1 MNNLNILIVEDESL
15 VALELSNSIENHGF
29 NVVDYVTT
37 PKMATEVFQKEKVDL
52 ILMDINLGDKV
63 DGIDLYNSF
72 NTHIPI
78 IYLTAYQD
86 ETTIS
91 KAIATDPLGY
101 LIKPYN
107 ENELLAL
114 LKLATYKIHNN
125 ITKVRSGD
133 SLLDISEGYFYNLK
147 EDKLYFN
154 DMYIKLSP
162 KEISLL
168 KLLIEARGNVVNF
181 HTIENEVWQDKVP
194 SPSSIRTL
202 IYRLRGKLQYKL
214 ITTEPHQGIKLGLV
228 KSL

>member
-37 PKMATEVFQKEKVDL
+37 PKMAIELFQKEKIDL
-52 ILMDINLGDKV
+52 ILMDINLGEDI
-63 DGIDLYNSF
+63 DGIDLYKSF

-91 KAIATDPLGY
+91 KAIETDPLGY

-107 ENELLAL
+107 ENELFAL

-125 ITKVRSGD
+125 ITKVRSTD
-133 SLLDISEGYFYNLK
+133 SLLDIGEGYFYNLQ
-147 EDKLYFN
+147 ENKLYFN

-162 KEISLL
+162 KEITLL
-168 KLLIEARGNVVNF
+168 QLLIEARGGVVLF
-181 HTIENEVWQDKVP
+181 STIQNEVWQDNIP
-194 SPSSIRTL
+194 SDSSVRTL

-214 ITTEPHQGIKLGLV
+214 ITTEPHQGIKLALV
-228 KSL
+228 KFL

>member
-1 MNNLNILIVEDESL
+1 MNNLNILVVEDESL
-15 VALELSNSIENHGF
+15 VALELSNSIENYGF
-29 NVVDYVTT
+29 NIVDYVTT
-37 PKMATEVFQKEKVDL
+37 PKMATELFQKEKVDL
-52 ILMDINLGDKV
+52 ILMDINLGDKI
-63 DGIDLYNSF
+63 DGIDLYKSF

-86 ETTIS
+86 EITIS
-91 KAIATDPLGY
+91 KAVETNPLGY

-114 LKLATYKIHNN
+114 LKLATYKIYNN

-133 SLLDISEGYFYNLK
+133 SLLDIGEGYIYNI
-147 EDKLYFN
+147 EDNKLYFN

-162 KEISLL
+162 KEITLL
-168 KLLIEARGNVVNF
+168 QVLIEARGQVVLF
-181 HTIENEVWQDKVP
+181 STIESEVWQDKVP
-194 SPSSIRTL
+194 SDSSVRTL

-214 ITTEPHQGIKLGLV
+214 ITTEPHQGIKLELV

>member
-37 PKMATEVFQKEKVDL
+37 PKMAIELFQKEKIDL
-52 ILMDINLGDKV
+52 ILMDINLGEDI
-63 DGIDLYNSF
+63 DGIDLYKSF

-91 KAIATDPLGY
+91 KAIETDPLGY

-114 LKLATYKIHNN
+114 LKLTTYKIHNN
-125 ITKVRSGD
+125 IIKMRKGD
-133 SLLDISEGYFYNLK
+133 SLLNLGWGYLYNLQ
-147 EDKLYFN
+147 ENKLYFN

-162 KEISLL
+162 KETALL
-168 KLLIEARGNVVNF
+168 KLLIEARGEVVLF
-181 HTIENEVWQDKVP
+181 STIENEVWQDKIP
-194 SPSSIRTL
+194 SPSSVRTL

-214 ITTEPHQGIKLGLV
+214 ITTEPHQGVKLELP

>member
-15 VALELSNSIENHGF
+15 VALELSNSIQNYGF

-52 ILMDINLGDKV
+52 ILMDINLGDKI
-63 DGIDLYNSF
+63 DGIDLYKSF

-78 IYLTAYQD
+78 IYITAYQD

-91 KAIATDPLGY
+91 KAIETDPLGY

-107 ENELLAL
+107 EKELLAL

-125 ITKVRSGD
+125 ITKVRNTD
-133 SLLDISEGYFYNLK
+133 SFLDIGEGYSYNLQD
-147 EDKLYFN
+147 DKLYFN
-154 DMYIKLSP
+154 DMYIKLSL
-162 KEISLL
+162 KETRLL
-168 KLLIEARGNVVNF
+168 KLLVEARGKVVF
-181 HTIENEVWQDKVP
+181 FSTIENEVWQDKIP
-194 SPSSIRTL
+194 SDSSVRTL

-214 ITTEPHQGIKLGLV
+214 ITTEPHQGIKLALF

>member
-1 MNNLNILIVEDESL
+1 MNNLDILIVEDESL
-15 VALELSNSIENHGF
+15 VALELSNSIESYGF

-37 PKMATEVFQKEKVDL
+37 PKMATELFQKEKVDL
-52 ILMDINLGDKV
+52 ILMDINLGEKI
-63 DGIDLYNSF
+63 DGIDLYKSF
-72 NTHIPI
+72 NTCIPI

-86 ETTIS
+86 EVSIS
-91 KAIATDPLGY
+91 KAVGTDPLGY

-125 ITKVRSGD
+125 ITQVRSGD
-133 SLLDISEGYFYNLK
+133 SLLDIGEGYFYNLD
-147 EDKLYFN
+147 ENHLYFN

-162 KEISLL
+162 KEILL
-168 KLLIEARGNVVNF
+168 LRLLIEARGKVVPF
-181 HTIENEVWQDKVP
+181 HTIESDVWQDKIP
-194 SPSSIRTL
+194 SASSVRTL

-214 ITTEPHQGIKLGLV
+214 ITTQPHQGVKLELA